1 MDLNRLSTGEKVLGI
16 SGLVLFITSFLSMWA
31 KVDYR
36 AEGLPEEAVT
46 GLGEPEFTL
55 WNGYGILPKL
65 GVLIA
70 LLLVVFVVAKA
81 AGALGN
87 VNLPV
92 PETLIYLGG
101 AAIVVLTMLIALIF
115 GTEGANES
123 SGFGVTVEVE
133 RGLLLYLGVLLS
145 LAMAAGA
152 YLHMQEAGPA
162 TTTGTGVGPSTPTP
176 PPPAT

>member
-16 SGLVLFITSFLSMWA
+16 SALVLFITSFLSMWG
-31 KVDYR
+31 KVDVS
-36 AEGLPEEAVT
+36 AEGLPEGATTGFGEAS
-46 GLGEPEFTL
+46 FSL

-70 LLLVVFVVAKA
+70 LLLVVFVAAKA

-115 GTEGANES
+115 GAEGANEGS
-123 SGFGVTVEVE
+123 AFGVTVELE

-162 TTTGTGVGPSTPTP
+162 TTGTGVGPTNPTP